1 MMKNWKIIMLV
12 VGVLLLVASIIVY
25 EIHITSCYPPASIWE
40 QFTSES
46 KTALIQ
52 TCKFKSDPHPLVQ
65 FTSFLSLFIPGII
78 LFSSYWF
85 ITRPA
90 INSRRGAMLNVFL
103 VMIMFDSLLVAMF
116 GLLSYPA
123 PPLFNGPA
131 SWVVETIAGLGIA
144 CYLATLALWHW
155 KRWGLILFQGA
166 SAALAVFILL
176 GGQDLILAA
185 VIIAGVLGLSLLLRP
200 VRHKLV

>member
-1 MMKNWKIIMLV
+1 MMKNWKIFILV
-12 VGVLLLVASIIVY
+12 AGILLLAASIIVY
-25 EIHITSCYPPASIWE
+25 EARIISCYPPASTWE
-40 QFTSES
+40 QYSSEYRS
-46 KTALIQ
+46 GLEQ
-52 TCKFKSDPHPLVQ
+52 TCKYGSSILIQ
-65 FTSFLSLFIPGII
+65 FTPFLSLFIPGII
-78 LFSSYWF
+78 LFSAYWF

-90 INSRRGAMLNVFL
+90 IKSRRGGMLNIFL
-103 VMIMFDSLLVAMF
+103 VMIMFDSLLVAMY
-116 GLLSYPA
+116 GLLNYPE

-131 SWVVETIAGLGIA
+131 GWVVETIAGLGFA
-144 CYLATLALWHW
+144 CYVATLALWHW

-176 GGQDLILAA
+176 GGHSLILAA